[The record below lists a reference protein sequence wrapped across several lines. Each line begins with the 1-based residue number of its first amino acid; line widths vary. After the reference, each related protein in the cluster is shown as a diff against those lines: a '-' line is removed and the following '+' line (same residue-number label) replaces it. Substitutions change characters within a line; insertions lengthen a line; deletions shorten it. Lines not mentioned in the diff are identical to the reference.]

1 MYNDFII
8 RFKMKLKLI
17 AGLMVA
23 AAMVSCV
30 GNGKTA
36 DGGVGSEDAS
46 QSVADVN
53 ITGQWFIEN
62 IVFDDSTYVRPS
74 EEVPGT
80 AQYIVFT
87 DSTYSIMTN
96 CNSISGTVAI
106 SGDSIRLGDGMMTE
120 LACDNMATEDAL
132 RKILPEIAAVD
143 VENDSIVR
151 LNCDPSPW
159 YMVLRK
165 AKTEVK

>member
-1 MYNDFII
+1 
-8 RFKMKLKLI
+8 MKIKLI

-23 AAMVSCV
+23 AAMVSCA

-36 DGGVGSEDAS
+36 DGGIGSEDAS
-46 QSVADVN
+46 RSVADVN
-53 ITGQWFIEN
+53 ITGQWYIEN
-62 IVFDDSTYVRPS
+62 IVFDDSTYVRPA
-74 EEVPGT
+74 EEVPGS

-96 CNSISGTVAI
+96 CNSISGTVVI

-165 AKTEVK
+165 AGTEVK

>member
-1 MYNDFII
+1 MNI
-8 RFKMKLKLI
+8 KLI

-23 AAMVSCV
+23 AMASCAD
-30 GNGKTA
+30 NGKTT
-36 DGGVGSEDAS
+36 DGAVGSEDAS
-46 QSVADVN
+46 RSVADVN
-53 ITGQWFIEN
+53 ITGQWYIEN
-62 IVFDDSTYVRPS
+62 IVFDDSTYVRPA
-74 EEVPGT
+74 EEVPGA

-96 CNSISGTVAI
+96 CNAISGTVAI
-106 SGDSIRLGDGMMTE
+106 NDDSIRLGDGMMTE
-120 LACDNMATEDAL
+120 MACDNMVTEDAL

-151 LNCDPSPW
+151 LNCDPAPW
-159 YMVLRK
+159 YMILRK